1 MSFSTLKVVLSRSIE
16 SIRDFGGD
24 NQAAALELLVDQFE
38 RDVEEWRRISR
49 SDLESSV
56 DEQLAHLVTQ
66 MYEAHLA
73 AQEAA
78 KVISSDLKSL
88 ETRQV
93 ELGDAID
100 ASNSAPCLL
109 YTSPSPR
116 DS

>member
-1 MSFSTLKVVLSRSIE
+1 M
-16 SIRDFGGD
+16 
-24 NQAAALELLVDQFE
+24 
-38 RDVEEWRRISR
+38 EEWRRLGR

-56 DEQLAHLVTQ
+56 DEQLAHLVAQ
-66 MYEAHLA
+66 MHEAHLA

-88 ETRQV
+88 ETRKIEV
-93 ELGDAID
+93 GDAID
-100 ASNSAPCLL
+100 ASHSALLDAEDKIEKAKDCLL